1 MPLLTRRGRPA
12 ALLASCA
19 LLAAVAVPL
28 STTTATA
35 GPAHPV
41 TPAAPTDPVVPA
53 ARADLS
59 TVSVAVP
66 SAFDAAPFDRERRVQ
81 VPTGWTVSV
90 WARRQAPRLMALA
103 PDGRVLVS
111 RPGSGKVTRLTPHGA
126 GRATS
131 KTLLH
136 GLRQPH
142 GLAFDGATLY
152 VAESHRV
159 SRYTYSKGKVG
170 KRHTVLTGLP
180 DAKSKDLG
188 GRYAH
193 ALKSVAV
200 GPDHALYVSVGSTG
214 NVSAGDRELT
224 PQRAA
229 VLRVAKGEHTATV
242 FARGVRNGTGLA
254 VAPDGALWTA
264 VNNRDN
270 VAYPYHRD
278 FDGDGHDDHGKV
290 LPAYVNEHPLE
301 PLARLTQGRDLGWPY
316 CNPDPDVSSGEP
328 TTAYAFAD
336 RPFLRDVTLN
346 AGGARLDCDRLAPI
360 EQGLPAHSAPL
371 GLSFTRGALPGVGS
385 GALVGVHG
393 SWNRVPPRAPEV
405 AIFPYADGAMGGRR
419 TIMAGFQSSGGQRWG
434 RPVAAVQGADGAV
447 YVSDDLADAVYRLA
461 PPA

>member
-1 MPLLTRRGRPA
+1 MPLPSHRSRPA
-12 ALLASCA
+12 TLLASCA
-19 LLAAVAVPL
+19 LLAAVALPV

-35 GPAHPV
+35 GPTLPA
-41 TPAAPTDPVVPA
+41 TPDAPT
-53 ARADLS
+53 ARAGLS
-59 TVSVAVP
+59 TVTVAVP
-66 SAFDAAPFDRERRVQ
+66 SAFDDAPFDRTRQVQ
-81 VPTGWTVSV
+81 VPAGWTVSV
-90 WARRQAPRLMALA
+90 WSRRGAPRLMALA

-131 KTLLH
+131 KTLVS

-142 GLAFDGATLY
+142 GLAFDGSTLY
-152 VAESHRV
+152 VAESHRI
-159 SRYTYSKGKVG
+159 SRYPYTKGKVG

-180 DAKSKDLG
+180 DAKSDDLQG
-188 GRYAH
+188 TYAH
-193 ALKSVAV
+193 ALKSLAV

-214 NVSAGDRELT
+214 NVSADDRELT

-229 VLRVAKGEHTATV
+229 VLRIAKGKTTATV

-270 VAYPYHRD
+270 VAYPHHRD
-278 FDGDGHDDHGKV
+278 FDGDGQDDHGKV
-290 LPAYVNEHPLE
+290 VAAYVNEHPLE
-301 PLARLTQGRDLGWPY
+301 PLARLTKGRDLGWPY
-316 CNPDPDVSSGEP
+316 CNPDPDVSPGLP
-328 TTAYAFAD
+328 TTAYDFSDA
-336 RPFLRDVTLN
+336 PFRRDVTLN
-346 AGGARLDCDRLAPI
+346 ADGARLDCAGLAPV

-371 GLSFTRGALPGVGS
+371 GLSFTRSALPGVGS

-393 SWNRVPPRAPEV
+393 SWNRHPPREPEV
-405 AIFPYADGAMGGRR
+405 AFFAYGGGVMGGQR
-419 TIMAGFQSSGGQRWG
+419 TIMAGFQRSDGSRWG